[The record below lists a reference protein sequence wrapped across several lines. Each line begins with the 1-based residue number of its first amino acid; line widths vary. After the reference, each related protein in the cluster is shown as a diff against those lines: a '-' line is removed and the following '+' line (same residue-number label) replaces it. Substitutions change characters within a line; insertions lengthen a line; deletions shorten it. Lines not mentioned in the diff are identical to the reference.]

1 MIFMRKINDK
11 GFMLAET
18 LIVTTFVAGVL
29 VFLFIQF
36 SKLSNSY
43 NYYYDYNSTE
53 NLYALED
60 IKNYI
65 ESDSNVSSIPG
76 LIEDTGYVEITDC
89 TIFTDTD
96 YCLKLFELENVNK
109 IYIIHN
115 SIFNSKLDM
124 EDKDALTFLKNIK
137 SSDNK
142 IYKLVCNFEDGS
154 YSSLN
159 LEGIPDIN
167 N

>member
-1 MIFMRKINDK
+1 MRKINDK

-29 VFLFIQF
+29 IFLFIQF

-43 NYYYDYNSTE
+43 NNYYNYNSTE
-53 NLYALED
+53 KLYALED

-65 ESDSNVSSIPG
+65 QNDSNVSSIPG
-76 LIEDTGYVEITDC
+76 LIEDTGYVEITNC
-89 TIFTDTD
+89 EIFSDRD

-124 EDKDALTFLKNIK
+124 EDKDVLTFFKSIKN
-137 SSDNK
+137 DNS
-142 IYKLVCNFEDGS
+142 IYKTICNFKDGS
-154 YSSLN
+154 YASLN
-159 LEGIPDIN
+159 LDGIPDIN